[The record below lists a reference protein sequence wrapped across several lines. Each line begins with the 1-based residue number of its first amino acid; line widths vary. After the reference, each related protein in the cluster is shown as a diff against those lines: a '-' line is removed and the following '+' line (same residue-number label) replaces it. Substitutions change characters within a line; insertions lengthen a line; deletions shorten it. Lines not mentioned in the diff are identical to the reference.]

1 MKLPRVHPSKQLLLA
16 VGITAA
22 AVFVFGYYFEPSEF
36 SGVAGRDR
44 LQQLPWVIVVVLL
57 ATVLIDLGISR
68 HSPISGVSRQ
78 ITRNLSLG
86 REAKVRLGIRHN
98 AYRILKI
105 SLFDH
110 VPALLEADTEPL
122 EIELEPDYIA
132 NVVYEVRAIERGS
145 GSFTTTVFRVPSRF
159 GFWNFIHQSH
169 CQTEIKVYPDFT
181 AISGYTLLATDNH
194 VSHLGILQKPRRGQ
208 GTEFQQ
214 LREYREG
221 DSLRQIDWKA
231 TSRVNKLISKDY
243 QDERDQN
250 VILMI
255 DNGRRLRA
263 QDDELSHFDHAL
275 NALLLLA
282 YVALKQGDS
291 VGMMS
296 FGADFRWMPPQK
308 GVNNINVLLNHFYD
322 LYAGNE
328 SSDYLQAVNELA
340 QRQKKRSLIIMVS
353 NLRDEDTDDLITAAK
368 LLRKRHLVMLANIRE
383 PVLDGMQKNDVEDFD
398 SAIDYLSSS
407 YYLQQ
412 RKKVTETCVSQGVYT
427 IDCLPKH
434 LGVRVINSYHS
445 MKRAGYL

>member
-1 MKLPRVHPSKQLLLA
+1 MKLPRIHPAKSLLVV
-16 VGITAA
+16 VGLAA
-22 AVFVFGYYFEPSEF
+22 AVLFVLSLYSSSDS
-36 SGVAGRDR
+36 SGIDDTYR
-44 LQQLPWVIVVVLL
+44 LKRIPWIMVVTLSALAIIDIVLS
-57 ATVLIDLGISR
+57 I
-68 HSPISGVSRQ
+68 HSPITGVSRH
-78 ITRNLSLG
+78 ITKNLSLG
-86 REAKVRLGIRHN
+86 RVAKVQLIIRHSSSRDLN
-98 AYRILKI
+98 I
-105 SLFDH
+105 SLVDH
-110 VPALLEADTEPL
+110 VPTLLKADTNPIGVELVPNYVCN
-122 EIELEPDYIA
+122 IE
-132 NVVYEVRAIERGS
+132 YEVRAVQRGS
-145 GSFTTTVFRVPSRF
+145 GQFTVIEFKIPSRF
-159 GFWNFIHQSH
+159 GFWNFLHQFE
-169 CQTEIKVYPDFT
+169 CRTDLKVYPDFV

-221 DSLRQIDWKA
+221 DSLRQIDWKS
-231 TSRVNKLISKDY
+231 TSRVHKLMSKDY

-250 VILMI
+250 IVLMI

-308 GVNNINVLLNHFYD
+308 GVNNINILLNHFYD

-328 SSDYLQAVNELA
+328 SSDYLHAVSELA
-340 QRQKKRSLIIMVS
+340 QRQKKRSLIVMVS
-353 NLRDEDTDDLITAAK
+353 NLRDEDTDDLIAAAK
-368 LLRKRHLVMLANIRE
+368 LLRKRHLLMVANIRE
-383 PVLDGMQKNDVEDFD
+383 PVLDNMQKNEVEDFD
-398 SAIDYLSSS
+398 GAMDYLSSS
-407 YYLQQ
+407 YYLAQ
-412 RKKVTETCVSQGVYT
+412 RKKVTESCIAQGVFT

-434 LGVRVINSYHS
+434 LGVRVINSYTA